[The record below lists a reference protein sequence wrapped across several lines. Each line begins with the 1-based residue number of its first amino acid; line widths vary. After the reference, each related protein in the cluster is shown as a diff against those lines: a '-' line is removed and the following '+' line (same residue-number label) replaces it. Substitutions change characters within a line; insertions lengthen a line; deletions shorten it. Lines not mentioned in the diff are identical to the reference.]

1 MPITYAVLYPREA
14 EVNLDYFI
22 NVHIPLAER
31 LCGKDV
37 LLSWEVFTFPPD
49 APYCLQANVT
59 WASSEAKAAAMSGEN
74 GKVLIDDVEKYAKAR
89 PFSMAREEVARSM
102 ST

>member
-1 MPITYAVLYPREA
+1 MYPREA

-22 NVHIPLAER
+22 NDHMAMAER

-59 WASSEAKAAAMSGEN
+59 WASAEAKAAAMSGEN
-74 GKVLIDDVEKYAKAR
+74 GKALVDDIQVYAKAR
-89 PFSMAREEVARSM
+89 PFSMPRQALAQSEPR
-102 ST
+102 